1 MADKKDDQPVLMTL
15 NTLSSRMSVPK
26 SRSLPPMGHHCPH
39 CEEVLTA
46 KTYKQHKRL
55 FFNAE
60 SGKWTKEKKDD
71 ELCKTAQC

>member
-1 MADKKDDQPVLMTL
+1 MIGQNWNLLDAKLFL
-15 NTLSSRMSVPK
+15 E

-71 ELCKTAQC
+71 DLCKTAQC